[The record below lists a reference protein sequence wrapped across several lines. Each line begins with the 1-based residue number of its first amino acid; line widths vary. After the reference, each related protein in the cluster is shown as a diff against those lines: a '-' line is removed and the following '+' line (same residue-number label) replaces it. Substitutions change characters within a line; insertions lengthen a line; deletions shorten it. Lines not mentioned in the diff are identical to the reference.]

1 MKPPACSAQEEKF
14 APLKSRYLLFA
25 TALCVESGELPDW
38 PRFELF
44 DEADRA
50 VQSFSERLAAAKK
63 SIEREIGIIN
73 SPGNH
78 LTFSAPY
85 IYHAAVFLIPSKMDC
100 AESAIA
106 WISEQLEKE
115 SDLSKA
121 VLRYE
126 GASIDATGEK
136 QIELQDYLGD
146 W

>member
-1 MKPPACSAQEEKF
+1 MNLHPQSKPNEQN
-14 APLKSRYLLFA
+14 APHGVRYLLHA
-25 TALCVESGELPDW
+25 TALCVESGDLPDW
-38 PRFELF
+38 PCFELF

-50 VQSFSERLAAAKK
+50 VQSFCERLAAAKK
-63 SIEREIGIIN
+63 SIEREIGVIN
-73 SPGNH
+73 SPANH

-85 IYHAAVFLIPSKMDC
+85 IYHAAVFLVPHEMDSV
-100 AESAIA
+100 ESAIA

-121 VLRYE
+121 VVRYE

-136 QIELQDYLGD
+136 NIELQDYLQD

>member
-1 MKPPACSAQEEKF
+1 MMHIEF
-14 APLKSRYLLFA
+14 RDLVHA
-25 TALCVESGELPDW
+25 TALCVESGDLPDW

-44 DEADRA
+44 DEAGRA

-63 SIEREIGIIN
+63 SIEREVGIIN

-85 IYHAAVFLIPSKMDC
+85 IFHAAVFLIPPEMDC

-106 WISEQLEKE
+106 WISEQLDKE

-121 VLRYE
+121 VVRYD

-136 QIELQDYLGD
+136 KIEVQDYLQD

>member
-1 MKPPACSAQEEKF
+1 MNPHPHSKPNEQN
-14 APLKSRYLLFA
+14 APQGGKYLVHA
-25 TALCVESGELPDW
+25 TALCVESGDLPDW
-38 PRFELF
+38 PFFEVF

-50 VQSFSERLAAAKK
+50 VQSFCERLAAAKK
-63 SIEREIGIIN
+63 SIEREIGIMN

-85 IYHAAVFLIPSKMDC
+85 IYHAAVFLVPPEMDC

-126 GASIDATGEK
+126 GASIDAIGEK

>member
-1 MKPPACSAQEEKF
+1 MRSEYK
-14 APLKSRYLLFA
+14 YLVHA
-25 TALCVESGELPDW
+25 TALCVESGDLPDW

-44 DEADRA
+44 DEAGRA

-63 SIEREIGIIN
+63 SIEREVGIIN

-85 IYHAAVFLIPSKMDC
+85 IFHAAVFLIPPEMDC

-106 WISEQLEKE
+106 WISEQLDKE

-121 VLRYE
+121 VVRYD

-136 QIELQDYLGD
+136 KIEVHDYLQD

>member
-1 MKPPACSAQEEKF
+1 MTNPVLPKREQF
-14 APLKSRYLLFA
+14 APLEFRYLVHA
-25 TALCVESGELPDW
+25 TALCVESGDLSDW
-38 PRFELF
+38 PYCEIF
-44 DEADRA
+44 DEVDRA
-50 VQSFSERLAAAKK
+50 MQSFCERLAAGKK

-85 IYHAAVFLIPSKMDC
+85 IYQAAVFLVPPEMDSV
-100 AESAIA
+100 ESAIA
-106 WISEQLEKE
+106 WISEQLDNE
-115 SDLSKA
+115 SDQSKA

-136 QIELQDYLGD
+136 KIELQDYLQD